1 MTKLQ
6 ANLFQ
11 LPTIYGWTLVTS
23 NNGQSN
29 KLGFYSRLKT
39 TFEMEPYLKNVNNFY
54 LRKQICKFRCSD
66 HKLEIETGRHRKID
80 INSRICRI
88 CNSSIESEMHF
99 LAICPLYES
108 LRNRYFERK
117 HENDLINLLKCKNKT
132 DAFNIGNFII
142 KATKLRENTLRA
154 PENPVEANQSV
165 INQTYICIHLY
176 IYSSFSIPI

>member
-1 MTKLQ
+1 MEEYLLDPNINTTERFSDICSKELKNLLIEQWKTK
-6 ANLFQ
+6 
-11 LPTIYGWTLVTS
+11 ISKVTS

-142 KATKLRENTLRA
+142 KATKLRETTLRA
-154 PENPVEANQSV
+154 P
-165 INQTYICIHLY
+165 
-176 IYSSFSIPI
+176 